1 MANTKT
7 RNQGND
13 LKEEPENLVSAIR
26 ARIAPLDGV
35 DLELPPRLPGREPP
49 SFEKGGILAALRRSP
64 LVGRGRSQTFARERQ
79 QAQDRPAAHFFG

>member
-64 LVGRGRSQTFARERQ
+64 LVGADLELSRPRVEGRKFEL
-79 QAQDRPAAHFFG
+79 